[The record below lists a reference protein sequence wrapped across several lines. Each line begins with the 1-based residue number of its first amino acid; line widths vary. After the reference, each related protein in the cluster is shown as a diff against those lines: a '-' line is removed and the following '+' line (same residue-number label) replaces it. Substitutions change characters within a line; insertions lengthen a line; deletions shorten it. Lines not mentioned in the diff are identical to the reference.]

1 MRCRS
6 IKSGDESLIS
16 EWNRQLQI
24 EEGASVMDL
33 EEIEVRLRRW
43 LSVNYDAVVFELRS
57 DPIGY
62 ALYRPTDADMNDPD
76 GIYLRQF
83 FIARGH
89 RRLGHGSTAIRLFLD
104 EVVQGRRLVL
114 EALNSNPAG
123 QAFWRSLGMRA
134 YSVTF
139 ELDPNAA

>member
-33 EEIEVRLRRW
+33 AEIEVRLQRW
-43 LSVNYDAVVFELRS
+43 LSADCDALVFELRAE
-57 DPIGY
+57 PIGY
-62 ALYRPTDADMNDPD
+62 ALYRPMGADRNEPR
-76 GIYLRQF
+76 GVYLRQF
-83 FIARGH
+83 FIARAH
-89 RRLGHGSTAIRLFLD
+89 RRHGRGSTAIRLFLD

-123 QAFWRSLGMRA
+123 QAFWRSVGMRE

-139 ELDPNAA
+139 ELDPDAA